1 MDLDLYNSQTLKVL
15 EEFLAGTTTVNL
27 DDFQK
32 TYDVYISFRGTDDRC
47 NFTGHLYAALM
58 KSGIETYLHNRVD
71 TTEEFSKAVMDII
84 GQSKFCIVLFSE
96 NYASSWWCLNEL
108 VHIQECMEKRNLIVL
123 PVFYYVN
130 PSDVRGQ
137 KRSYEDAFVKN
148 AERFDKDQIKKW
160 RVALTTAA
168 TQFGWDAT
176 NTKNE
181 AELVDEIVNFIRRKM
196 DEAIIDLN
204 KRKSGPPVSVSVDF
218 LLKKISSGVVRF
230 LRGKNDSDFSRLLH
244 KIETTF
250 LSLNQVLGDAELKQ
264 IRNASVEKWLDKLQ
278 DVVEDAEVFFEEIE
292 YDALK
297 LKVELES
304 DADDSKV
311 AKFLSRFNLTRQKRK
326 SDLEKILEQLD
337 VFENQKY
344 ILNLRGDVE
353 NIQSERLPSKSFI
366 NSYEIYG
373 RDDEMN
379 ILKGM
384 LLLDKVGSEKISVI
398 PIVGMS
404 GIGKT
409 TLTEVVF
416 NNDEVNKHFELKAWV
431 CVSEELDVCK
441 VTQNILVAL
450 TRNACAVE
458 DLIVLQEEVQELLNK
473 KKFLLVLDDVWNT
486 EFWDKIRL
494 LFEVGAQGSKII
506 ITTSNMEVASIVGT
520 TGPHHLELLKEKAC
534 FELFVK
540 LVSDNEGFT
549 TTDSYLGSIAKEL
562 LKKCRGLPLAVRAI
576 ASLLRCTSV
585 KEWEKIADSDVLD
598 LSLKDKYILPCLG
611 LSYYYLPS
619 HLKRCFLYCS
629 MFPRNYGFVKD
640 ELVLLWMVDNILE
653 HSGGNRNIKEV
664 GYEYFDDLVAR
675 SFFQPAAC
683 RFETKGVFVV
693 HDLMAE
699 LAAFVS
705 KNKFIYVKENMMYD
719 IGQIRQ
725 IRHIAIDVFVN
736 RCDFHETCKLISKAA
751 YLRTLVHVNK
761 NPFLSNSYLQDDVL
775 KDFMK
780 LGHLRYLSLAGYEN
794 VVELPE
800 SVGELR
806 HLRHLDLSHTS
817 IKELPESMCL
827 LYNLQILNLSH
838 CMHLTKLPENLH
850 HLISLRSL
858 YISKCRVCTLP
869 PLGQLPALLT
879 LSIKGCD
886 AIEKVGLDFYG
897 TSSSKLFPLLESLTF
912 KKMKNWKEW
921 SMPKENVESFSKLKS
936 LTIHECER
944 LAGDLPCIL
953 PSLKELEISYCPM
966 IASPLPVLPN
976 VSRVSVMQ
984 CAKIVGFKSCSNLED
999 LCLKNCYKL
1008 HFPLTSNYKSLQKL
1022 SVENISSSF
1031 KLLPLDSLPNI
1042 MNVRVCNCENLESFS
1057 LLNSLNSLYTLSIEE
1072 CPNFTLLPDSNL
1084 DCPILTKLVIY
1095 SCDKLRFL
1103 PEKLPNLLPSLM
1115 VLVIDDCPEL
1125 ESIARSGL
1133 PFSLRELTIRNCNKL
1148 IASRKNW
1155 NLQILPSLGSFCIGD
1170 YECDDMES
1178 FLEQGSLPTSLT
1190 SLTIEDVA
1198 YLKTLDENGFQELK
1212 SLKELHM
1219 SRCPK
1224 LQSLP
1229 VKGLPPSFNGLL
1241 PPSFETF
1248 FMNDCPLL
1256 EANYEWEEGNDLGG
1270 KICCIPVKP
1279 QESQALEPSSLELV
1293 STKNTKGLGRAPTEI
1308 YVVKVHCDG
1317 HPDDG
1322 FSWKQYGQ
1330 KNILGAKYPRGYYRC
1345 TYRHSKGCLA
1355 KKILQRLD
1363 DDPRMVEVKY
1373 SGKHTCTNDVGHVI
1387 GSSTDDHTFSP
1398 MSSITADDLVYWDD
1412 LL

>member
-1 MDLDLYNSQTLKVL
+1 
-15 EEFLAGTTTVNL
+15 
-27 DDFQK
+27 
-32 TYDVYISFRGTDDRC
+32 
-47 NFTGHLYAALM
+47 
-58 KSGIETYLHNRVD
+58 
-71 TTEEFSKAVMDII
+71 
-84 GQSKFCIVLFSE
+84 
-96 NYASSWWCLNEL
+96 
-108 VHIQECMEKRNLIVL
+108 
-123 PVFYYVN
+123 
-130 PSDVRGQ
+130 
-137 KRSYEDAFVKN
+137 
-148 AERFDKDQIKKW
+148 
-160 RVALTTAA
+160 
-168 TQFGWDAT
+168 
-176 NTKNE
+176 
-181 AELVDEIVNFIRRKM
+181 M

-230 LRGKNDSDFSRLLH
+230 LRGKNDSDFR
-244 KIETTF
+244 
-250 LSLNQVLGDAELKQ
+250 
-264 IRNASVEKWLDKLQ
+264 
-278 DVVEDAEVFFEEIE
+278 
-292 YDALK
+292 
-297 LKVELES
+297 
-304 DADDSKV
+304 
-311 AKFLSRFNLTRQKRK
+311 
-326 SDLEKILEQLD
+326 
-337 VFENQKY
+337 
-344 ILNLRGDVE
+344 
-353 NIQSERLPSKSFI
+353 
-366 NSYEIYG
+366 
-373 RDDEMN
+373 
-379 ILKGM
+379 
-384 LLLDKVGSEKISVI
+384 
-398 PIVGMS
+398 
-404 GIGKT
+404 
-409 TLTEVVF
+409 
-416 NNDEVNKHFELKAWV
+416 
-431 CVSEELDVCK
+431 
-441 VTQNILVAL
+441 
-450 TRNACAVE
+450 
-458 DLIVLQEEVQELLNK
+458 
-473 KKFLLVLDDVWNT
+473 
-486 EFWDKIRL
+486 
-494 LFEVGAQGSKII
+494 
-506 ITTSNMEVASIVGT
+506 
-520 TGPHHLELLKEKAC
+520 
-534 FELFVK
+534 
-540 LVSDNEGFT
+540 
-549 TTDSYLGSIAKEL
+549 
-562 LKKCRGLPLAVRAI
+562 
-576 ASLLRCTSV
+576 
-585 KEWEKIADSDVLD
+585 
-598 LSLKDKYILPCLG
+598 
-611 LSYYYLPS
+611 
-619 HLKRCFLYCS
+619 
-629 MFPRNYGFVKD
+629 
-640 ELVLLWMVDNILE
+640 
-653 HSGGNRNIKEV
+653 
-664 GYEYFDDLVAR
+664 
-675 SFFQPAAC
+675 
-683 RFETKGVFVV
+683 
-693 HDLMAE
+693 
-699 LAAFVS
+699 
-705 KNKFIYVKENMMYD
+705 
-719 IGQIRQ
+719 
-725 IRHIAIDVFVN
+725 
-736 RCDFHETCKLISKAA
+736 
-751 YLRTLVHVNK
+751 
-761 NPFLSNSYLQDDVL
+761 
-775 KDFMK
+775 
-780 LGHLRYLSLAGYEN
+780 
-794 VVELPE
+794 
-800 SVGELR
+800 
-806 HLRHLDLSHTS
+806 
-817 IKELPESMCL
+817 
-827 LYNLQILNLSH
+827 
-838 CMHLTKLPENLH
+838 
-850 HLISLRSL
+850 
-858 YISKCRVCTLP
+858 
-869 PLGQLPALLT
+869 
-879 LSIKGCD
+879 CD

-1293 STKNTKGLGRAPTEI
+1293 STKNKWVWAGLQLRFMLSKFIEL
-1308 YVVKVHCDG
+1308 DG

-1330 KNILGAKYPRGYYRC
+1330 KNILGAKYPRGYYSC

-1387 GSSTDDHTFSP
+1387 GRDAEQKQIRNPRIEKWLDKLQDAVEDAEDLFEEIEYDALKLKLEMESEPDKLKVSNFFSNYNTTDEIRKSDLVKILDRLDTFSNQRYILNLTGDVEKIQSQRP
-1398 MSSITADDLVYWDD
+1398 PSISSINDSEFVVEMVSLDFYGTGSSNSFPLLESLTFKRLPKWKKWSTPNVNVKAFPKLKSLTIHLCESLKGDLPPLLPSLTKLHIYECPKLASSLPAMPNLHKLEDLYLKNCHHLDFLPSSIYNSLQKLDIEHISGSFKLLPLNSFPNIRIVRVCDCKNLESFSLSNNLNSLFSLSIERCARLIESRNNWNLQALPNLTSFSIGDYELDPMEIFLEQGLLPTSLTSLVIRVEGLPPSRRGLLPPSFESFFMKGCPLLEAKYEWDEGND
-1412 LL
+1412 LGWEISCISQPQNGTLEAANSNDKPSEQSETLDEKYDKGILTLTGSYRNRISSSCHIAIPICRLDYGTHLMLTVIY

>member
-1 MDLDLYNSQTLKVL
+1 LQDVVEDAEDLLDEIEYDALKLKVETESEFDDKFKVSKLSSIFNSIDRKRKTDMEKILERLNTFKEERYILDLRTNVEKIQSQRTPSMSSIDDAESKRYGTGVFETVNCFVMHDLMVDLANFVSKKKILYLEKDKVYDIGIVKQLRHVGFDMVNCQNLHEIYKLVSDATCLRTIMPVTRNLFATERLQEDVSKDIRKLKHSNLHCPILTQLWLVSCEKLKFLPEKLPSLLPSLQELAIYGCPELESLPKCGLPFSLSMLTISNCNKLIASRKNWKLQTLPNLTFFRIEDYQCEDMESLLEQGMLPPSITSLEIVKVACLKSLDHKGFQEIESLKELYISECPKLQSLPVKGLPPAFEGLLPPSFETFFMNYCPLLEEKYEWEYNSDDHKGWMMIRCITRPQDVSSQQPLIKPFLRLIGPKAVRKSWTQMLSPSEQNETLD
-15 EEFLAGTTTVNL
+15 AANT
-27 DDFQK
+27 
-32 TYDVYISFRGTDDRC
+32 SDDR
-47 NFTGHLYAALM
+47 
-58 KSGIETYLHNRVD
+58 
-71 TTEEFSKAVMDII
+71 
-84 GQSKFCIVLFSE
+84 
-96 NYASSWWCLNEL
+96 
-108 VHIQECMEKRNLIVL
+108 
-123 PVFYYVN
+123 
-130 PSDVRGQ
+130 
-137 KRSYEDAFVKN
+137 
-148 AERFDKDQIKKW
+148 
-160 RVALTTAA
+160 
-168 TQFGWDAT
+168 
-176 NTKNE
+176 NE

-230 LRGKNDSDFSRLLH
+230 LRGKNDSDFR
-244 KIETTF
+244 
-250 LSLNQVLGDAELKQ
+250 
-264 IRNASVEKWLDKLQ
+264 
-278 DVVEDAEVFFEEIE
+278 
-292 YDALK
+292 
-297 LKVELES
+297 
-304 DADDSKV
+304 
-311 AKFLSRFNLTRQKRK
+311 
-326 SDLEKILEQLD
+326 
-337 VFENQKY
+337 
-344 ILNLRGDVE
+344 
-353 NIQSERLPSKSFI
+353 
-366 NSYEIYG
+366 
-373 RDDEMN
+373 
-379 ILKGM
+379 
-384 LLLDKVGSEKISVI
+384 
-398 PIVGMS
+398 
-404 GIGKT
+404 
-409 TLTEVVF
+409 
-416 NNDEVNKHFELKAWV
+416 
-431 CVSEELDVCK
+431 
-441 VTQNILVAL
+441 
-450 TRNACAVE
+450 
-458 DLIVLQEEVQELLNK
+458 
-473 KKFLLVLDDVWNT
+473 
-486 EFWDKIRL
+486 
-494 LFEVGAQGSKII
+494 
-506 ITTSNMEVASIVGT
+506 
-520 TGPHHLELLKEKAC
+520 
-534 FELFVK
+534 
-540 LVSDNEGFT
+540 
-549 TTDSYLGSIAKEL
+549 
-562 LKKCRGLPLAVRAI
+562 
-576 ASLLRCTSV
+576 
-585 KEWEKIADSDVLD
+585 
-598 LSLKDKYILPCLG
+598 
-611 LSYYYLPS
+611 
-619 HLKRCFLYCS
+619 
-629 MFPRNYGFVKD
+629 
-640 ELVLLWMVDNILE
+640 
-653 HSGGNRNIKEV
+653 
-664 GYEYFDDLVAR
+664 
-675 SFFQPAAC
+675 
-683 RFETKGVFVV
+683 
-693 HDLMAE
+693 
-699 LAAFVS
+699 
-705 KNKFIYVKENMMYD
+705 
-719 IGQIRQ
+719 
-725 IRHIAIDVFVN
+725 
-736 RCDFHETCKLISKAA
+736 
-751 YLRTLVHVNK
+751 
-761 NPFLSNSYLQDDVL
+761 
-775 KDFMK
+775 
-780 LGHLRYLSLAGYEN
+780 
-794 VVELPE
+794 
-800 SVGELR
+800 
-806 HLRHLDLSHTS
+806 
-817 IKELPESMCL
+817 
-827 LYNLQILNLSH
+827 
-838 CMHLTKLPENLH
+838 
-850 HLISLRSL
+850 
-858 YISKCRVCTLP
+858 
-869 PLGQLPALLT
+869 
-879 LSIKGCD
+879 CD

-1330 KNILGAKYPRGYYRC
+1330 KNILGAKYPRGYYSC